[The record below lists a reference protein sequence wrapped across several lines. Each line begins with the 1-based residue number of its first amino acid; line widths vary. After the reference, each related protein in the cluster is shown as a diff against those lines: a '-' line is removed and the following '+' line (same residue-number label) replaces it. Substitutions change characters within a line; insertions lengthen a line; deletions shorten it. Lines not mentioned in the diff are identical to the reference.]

1 MWHDLWPWLLGAL
14 VVGLGLVALW
24 LVLRR
29 PPRPAADPQDHTD
42 AMRLW
47 REGRLL
53 EARDALREL
62 VTGDTAPS
70 EAYLNLGTL
79 YRLTGDPGRG
89 AAMHRTLAV
98 RSGLTRR
105 RRVAV
110 GLELAADLIALG
122 RADEAGRV
130 LAQLAPHAR
139 RTARWYRLRF
149 EAAAGRD
156 DVEAADRA
164 LQEGEKNLTGEH
176 GRDMAATR
184 AAWLVDRALQA
195 VRAGDIDA
203 ARSTLRRTRGL
214 DAAQGR
220 AVLVR
225 ALVAAR
231 EENGEALVR
240 AVERGLAEHPAEIA
254 PALPTLEGELAG
266 AGRFMRAL
274 PALEQACSRDDAPPS
289 VWMALARFYEKL
301 GRRDDALRLLASKRG
316 DPRLTPDAAAPYLRL
331 LTADVPDAAFSRLW
345 NVLSDPLRDR
355 RFVCASCGRREE
367 EIRWFCPS
375 CLAADSFEPVCG
387 AAATTAAVTL
397 PQAPP
402 RY

>member
-14 VVGLGLVALW
+14 VIGLGLVALW

-29 PPRPAADPQDHTD
+29 PPRPTADPQDHTD

-47 REGRLL
+47 REGRLT
-53 EARDALREL
+53 EARDALRAL
-62 VTGDTAPS
+62 VKDDTAPS

-79 YRLTGDPGRG
+79 YRLTGDAGRA

-98 RSGLTRR
+98 RTGLSRR

-122 RADEAGRV
+122 RADEAADV
-130 LAQLAPHAR
+130 LAQLASHTR
-139 RTARWYRLRF
+139 HTARWYRLRF

-164 LQEGEKNLTGEH
+164 LREGEKNLAGEPA
-176 GRDMAATR
+176 RAMADTR
-184 AAWLVDRALQA
+184 AAWLVDRALQE
-195 VRAGDIDA
+195 VRAGDVEA
-203 ARSTLRRTRGL
+203 ARGTLRRTRGL
-214 DAAQGR
+214 PAAQGR
-220 AVLVR
+220 ATLVR

-231 EENGEALVR
+231 EDDADALVR
-240 AVERGLAEHPAEIA
+240 AVERGLAEYPAEIA
-254 PALPTLEGELAG
+254 PALATLEGELAG

-289 VWMALARFYEKL
+289 IWMALARLYEKL

-345 NVLSDPLRDR
+345 NVLSDPQRDR
-355 RFVCASCGRREE
+355 RFACASCGRQED

-387 AAATTAAVTL
+387 VAAATAAVTL
-397 PQAPP
+397 PQGPP